1 MNREQQSIVLF
12 LSLLLSLLFFL
23 TSPPSPVSEAVRA
36 YPEGNF
42 PPKKSVEGE
51 ILVEVDGSV
60 NRRGIYTIGAGM
72 NVLDVIEKAGG
83 ISEKLSLPPESLLQ
97 KVEGNCRL
105 SILPAGQGRGKVLLE
120 PLAAQK
126 QKVLSLPIN
135 INTASVE
142 ELDTLPGIGP
152 KIAQAILEYRETYG
166 KFASPEDLLLVPGIG
181 PKKLFALLPHITV
194 GEKP

>member
-1 MNREQQSIVLF
+1 MTREQQSIVLF

-36 YPEGNF
+36 NPERNF
-42 PPKKSVEGE
+42 PSKKSAEGE

-60 NRRGIYTIGAGM
+60 NHRGIYSIGAGM
-72 NVLDVIEKAGG
+72 NVLDVLEKAGG
-83 ISEKLSLPPESLLQ
+83 ISEKLSLPAENLLQ
-97 KVEGNCRL
+97 KVEKNCRL
-105 SILPAGQGRGKVLLE
+105 SILPIGEGRGRVLLE
-120 PLAAQK
+120 PLAPQK
-126 QKVLSLPIN
+126 QKVLSVPIN

-152 KIAQAILEYRETYG
+152 KMARAIFEYRETYG

-181 PKKLFALLPHITV
+181 PKKLSALLPHITV

>member
-1 MNREQQSIVLF
+1 MTREQQAIVLF

-23 TSPPSPVSEAVRA
+23 TSPPSSVNEAVRVT
-36 YPEGNF
+36 PEGNF
-42 PPKKSVEGE
+42 PSKKLTEGE

-60 NRRGIYTIGAGM
+60 NRRGIYTFGAGM

-83 ISEKLSLPPESLLQ
+83 ISEKLSLLPESLLQ
-97 KVEGNCRL
+97 KVEKNCRL
-105 SILPAGQGRGKVLLE
+105 SILPVGEGRGRVLLE
-120 PLAAQK
+120 PLAPQK

-194 GEKP
+194 GE